1 MAPLSAIPWLEEL
14 AATPPSDQQPN
25 EAPVADGAAAP
36 QVTATPLDPAA
47 QGGVGLLPQ
56 ATSGLPPDL
65 WSRSQADQIARAFDA
80 LPDVLPLPLADL
92 RLRLLLA
99 EASAPA
105 GAAGDAFLL
114 TRTSVLTRLGA
125 LPQAQALLDQASPL
139 TPAVFARAADV
150 ALLTGESDAACG
162 ALSGQPHLSDD
173 LGLRVFCLARGQ
185 DWSAAALT
193 LQSASVIGALDDRS
207 TTLLAQFLEPDL
219 ADDGPPPV
227 GDGEVSPLDFRLY
240 EAIGAPLSTADLP
253 RPFAAA
259 DLSPNMGWKAQLDA
273 AERLAATG
281 AIEPNQLLGLYT
293 QRIPAASGGVWDRAE
308 AIQRLDRALATRDPG
323 AIGTALPRA
332 EGAMAAVG
340 LDAAFARMFAPRLT
354 GSLPLA
360 AAPAAVRARV
370 LLLSPDYERAA
381 DLADAPGF
389 AAAVALGDTD
399 AAVAATPL
407 EAAIAPAFGLDIP
420 QSDLQSLAAEGE
432 LGLAILTAMR
442 RISEAREGDISGLG
456 GALGFLRSV
465 GLEDT
470 ARQSALSLLLDG
482 T

>member
-1 MAPLSAIPWLEEL
+1 
-14 AATPPSDQQPN
+14 
-25 EAPVADGAAAP
+25 
-36 QVTATPLDPAA
+36 
-47 QGGVGLLPQ
+47 
-56 ATSGLPPDL
+56 
-65 WSRSQADQIARAFDA
+65 
-80 LPDVLPLPLADL
+80 
-92 RLRLLLA
+92 
-99 EASAPA
+99 
-105 GAAGDAFLL
+105 
-114 TRTSVLTRLGA
+114 
-125 LPQAQALLDQASPL
+125 
-139 TPAVFARAADV
+139 
-150 ALLTGESDAACG
+150 
-162 ALSGQPHLSDD
+162 
-173 LGLRVFCLARGQ
+173 
-185 DWSAAALT
+185 
-193 LQSASVIGALDDRS
+193 
-207 TTLLAQFLEPDL
+207 
-219 ADDGPPPV
+219 
-227 GDGEVSPLDFRLY
+227 
-240 EAIGAPLSTADLP
+240 
-253 RPFAAA
+253 
-259 DLSPNMGWKAQLDA
+259 
-273 AERLAATG
+273 
-281 AIEPNQLLGLYT
+281 
-293 QRIPAASGGVWDRAE
+293 
-308 AIQRLDRALATRDPG
+308 
-323 AIGTALPRA
+323 
-332 EGAMAAVG
+332 MAAVG